1 MDWTCVKSKVIINLS
16 TAHYFDFITEKRFFS
31 LIETAKLN
39 NLEPYAYLRYL
50 FEQLPLAQ
58 SEEDLKRLM
67 PQHLDPALL
76 PSPSVR

>member
-1 MDWTCVKSKVIINLS
+1 MVLACQPFFSCPQFC
-16 TAHYFDFITEKRFFS
+16 HFS

-58 SEEDLKRLM
+58 SDEDLKRLM
-67 PQHLDPALL
+67 PQHIDPVLL